1 MTRRV
6 DKPWGFEEIW
16 AETDHYVG
24 KVLVLNRGSRLS
36 LQAHRVKEETLYV
49 ESGRICCLVGASED
63 SMAESI
69 LGPGETVHISPGM
82 LHRFEALED
91 TRIFE
96 VSTPHLDD
104 VERLSDDFGREG
116 TSKP

>member
-1 MTRRV
+1 V
-6 DKPWGFEEIW
+6 DKPWGHEEIW
-16 AETDHYVG
+16 AETTHYVG
-24 KVLVLNRGSRLS
+24 KVLVLKRGSRLS

-49 ESGRICCLVGASED
+49 ESGRVLCLVGANED
-63 SMAESI
+63 SLVKSI
-69 LGPGETVHISPGM
+69 LGPGGTVHIPAGM

-91 TRIFE
+91 TRMFE

-116 TSKP
+116 TSEP